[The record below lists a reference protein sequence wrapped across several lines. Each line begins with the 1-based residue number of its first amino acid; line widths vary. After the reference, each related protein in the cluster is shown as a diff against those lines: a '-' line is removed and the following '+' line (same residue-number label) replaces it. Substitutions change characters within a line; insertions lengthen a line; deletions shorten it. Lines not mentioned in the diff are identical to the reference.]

1 MTSDSNTPISAPP
14 AAPTQSNAVVTPNPA
29 SAGATTTSTATPP
42 NPTEPAESAVK
53 TSVTAPDAA
62 SDTVPDAV
70 PDAAAQSTSAPA
82 SEVPLI
88 KDLQVRFKSEAG
100 QLLLMLPPE
109 TEVSDP
115 PSPTALTWADLWQQ
129 LKQRLSGGDRFWQP
143 GTVVHLMARDRLLD
157 GRQLQAIADA
167 LSEVQLQLKRV
178 ATSRRQTAVAA
189 ATAGY
194 SVEQQAAVAHLS
206 QPTTATQ
213 PALADPLYIQ
223 TTVRSGVEI
232 RHPGTIVVI
241 GDINPG
247 SSLIADGD
255 IVVWGRLRGV
265 AHAGAS
271 GNTQCRIMALQME
284 PTQLRIAE
292 SVARA
297 PEKPPAQYYPEV
309 AYVTKEGIRI
319 ARSIDFA
326 KTQLL
331 ISINSGPTS

>member
-1 MTSDSNTPISAPP
+1 MTSDSSNNPIAAPS

-29 SAGATTTSTATPP
+29 SAGATTTSTAPP
-42 NPTEPAESAVK
+42 LNPTAPAESAAES
-53 TSVTAPDAA
+53 SVTAGG
-62 SDTVPDAV
+62 AV
-70 PDAAAQSTSAPA
+70 PDAAPDAAAQPGESASP
-82 SEVPLI
+82 EQPLI
-88 KDLQVRFKSEAG
+88 KDLQVRFKSEEG

-109 TEVSDP
+109 TETTDP

-143 GTVVHLMARDRLLD
+143 GTVVHLIARDRLLD

-167 LSEVQLQLKRV
+167 LLEVQLQLKRV
-178 ATSRRQTAVAA
+178 STSRRQTAVAA

-194 SVEQQAAVAHLS
+194 SVEQQAPVAHLS
-206 QPTTATQ
+206 QPTATPP

-232 RHPGTIVVI
+232 RHPGTIVVL

-255 IVVWGRLRGV
+255 ILVWGRLRGV

-292 SVARA
+292 SLARA

-309 AYVTKEGIRI
+309 AYVTSEGIRI
-319 ARSIDFA
+319 ARSADFA

-331 ISINSGPTS
+331 ISIQSGQNS